1 MERRAAHANER
12 KEMES
17 MKETTKQENIQRS
30 TEMEEARE
38 FAELCR
44 GLTVGEKQQVRSII
58 IGIQIAK
65 EAGRE
70 VVTV

>member
-1 MERRAAHANER
+1 
-12 KEMES
+12 
-17 MKETTKQENIQRS
+17 MKETKQENIQKN
-30 TEMEEARE
+30 TEMDEARE

-70 VVTV
+70 VVTA

>member
-1 MERRAAHANER
+1 
-12 KEMES
+12 
-17 MKETTKQENIQRS
+17 MKEVKQENIQKNIQKN
-30 TEMEEARE
+30 TEMDEARE

-70 VVTV
+70 VVTA